1 MDKSIFNFQ
10 PAGKK
15 SILLSGTKREKY
27 KNSFEMT
34 EKMLVGKQSELG
46 WGTSASWGT
55 LNTTRNRT
63 SHIFAMSKS
72 RLLITRP
79 CTAKAVKK
87 RCSVNSGF
95 IV

>member
-46 WGTSASWGT
+46 WETSASWAT
-55 LNTTRNRT
+55 LY
-63 SHIFAMSKS
+63 MSQMLYAGQSS
-72 RLLITRP
+72 RE
-79 CTAKAVKK
+79 
-87 RCSVNSGF
+87 
-95 IV
+95 IVPFLSDF

>member
-46 WGTSASWGT
+46 RLGNKCELG
-55 LNTTRNRT
+55 NTEYNKKFKSPLVSRIEQCNEYGG
-63 SHIFAMSKS
+63 ILAM
-72 RLLITRP
+72 T
-79 CTAKAVKK
+79 
-87 RCSVNSGF
+87 
-95 IV
+95 

>member
-34 EKMLVGKQSELG
+34 GKMLVGKQSELG
-46 WGTSASWGT
+46 KLGNKCELG
-55 LNTTRNRT
+55 NTEYNKE
-63 SHIFAMSKS
+63 SHITH
-72 RLLITRP
+72 I
-79 CTAKAVKK
+79 CNEQVK
-87 RCSVNSGF
+87 VIDNSTMYCKGSEETVF
-95 IV
+95 S

>member
-34 EKMLVGKQSELG
+34 GKMLVGKQSELG
-46 WGTSASWGT
+46 DKCELG
-55 LNTTRNRT
+55 NTEYNKEFKSPLFSRIEQCNEYGG
-63 SHIFAMSKS
+63 ILAM
-72 RLLITRP
+72 T
-79 CTAKAVKK
+79 
-87 RCSVNSGF
+87 
-95 IV
+95 